1 MTMELVAPQVAAY
14 LEQLVPPRDATLV
27 AMEAEAKKAGF
38 PIIGP
43 AVGQLCYFLTRLTG
57 ARQIFE
63 LGSGYGYSTA
73 WFARGVKENG
83 GGADGGGSAPRG
95 GGTHRAGAVHHV
107 VWDDDLSRKARVYLG
122 ALGLAGLVQFHVG
135 EAVAA
140 LRDANGPFDIIFND
154 IDKQG
159 YPGALPAIVE
169 KLRPGG
175 LLVVDNMLWGGRIF
189 DPADRSPATEGIR
202 AFTRLVTDD
211 PRWIPSVIPIRDG
224 VLVARRAE

>member
-1 MTMELVAPQVAAY
+1 MTIELIAPQVTAY
-14 LEQLVPPRDATLV
+14 LEQLVPPRDPTLV

-43 AVGQLCYFLTRLTG
+43 AVGQLCYMMTRLTG
-57 ARQIFE
+57 ARRIFE

-83 GGADGGGSAPRG
+83 GG
-95 GGTHRAGAVHHV
+95 TVHHV
-107 VWDDDLSRKARVYLG
+107 VWEADLSRKARVYLG
-122 ALGLAGLVQFHVG
+122 ALGLADMVEFHVG

-140 LRDANGPFDIIFND
+140 LRQAEGPFDIIFND

-159 YPGALPAIVE
+159 YPGALGVIGE

-175 LLVVDNMLWGGRIF
+175 TLVVDNMLWGGRIF

-202 AFTRLVTDD
+202 AFTKLVMEDR
-211 PRWIPSVIPIRDG
+211 RWIPSVIPIRDG
-224 VLVARRAE
+224 VLVAWRAP